1 MTHTARYAFSA
12 ACFLGAAGLLATLD
26 FADRGPHFRP
36 AAARAKTDRAG
47 TYDLARARVTA
58 KVVGHIRSH
67 YVDPARVHPKE
78 MAVAALRAV
87 QRSVPEV
94 MVRVTRDRRGRPVS
108 LDLTAVDTTKR
119 FALDRVGDLYE
130 LNWKLMDIYDFLE
143 RHLPPSTDL
152 EELEYD
158 AINGMLETLDPHSL
172 LLSPRVYREMQV
184 GTKGKF
190 GGLGIVISIRGGM
203 LTIMSVMEG
212 TPAERAG
219 LKSGDKITQIG
230 EESTINMPLNDAVN
244 HMRGEPGSDVTIWV
258 RREGWS
264 EPRPFHVTREE
275 IRIRSVDHE
284 ALGDGVGYVRIRNFQ
299 GTTFDDLQEAL
310 EKLSRAPG
318 GLHGLVIDLRDNP
331 GGLLDQ
337 AIKVSDRFIA
347 EGTIVTTV
355 GEGGRERNERHATRA
370 DTLADL
376 PLVVLING
384 GSASASE
391 IVSGALKNDN
401 RAVIVGTTSF
411 GKGSV
416 QVLYN
421 IDDAALKLTI
431 AQYLTPGD
439 VSIQSVGIV
448 PDVEVVGLTATR
460 EHVSLRPRD
469 RETHGEA
476 RLESHL
482 DSDRT
487 RKERPTIVLP
497 LVIGA
502 DDRAEGKARGAERSR
517 AASDPRVR
525 LAHDFLLAAPSP
537 DRRKALLQASGF
549 LAKRKAEQERRL
561 ADQLRA
567 LDVDWA
573 AGPNPKT
580 PRLGAAASLTGA
592 DGKPRATFA
601 PGEEIR
607 LSVTVTNRG
616 KRDLYRV
623 AGVLASDI
631 PALDGRQLAFGH
643 LAPGEQRHW
652 TVTAKLPLSQDL
664 TGDVPKIHLWAGD
677 VDAGEHALSPTATAA
692 LPRPRLAYSYEL
704 LDTPSPPPKAGTKA
718 KSSTGAAGA
727 AARDENNGD
736 GLLQR
741 GETITLRVTLENV
754 GDGAAKDVLATIKNE
769 SGEDVFIRQ
778 GRDRVGALPRGG
790 RAVATFSVHVK
801 PSLKAR
807 TVQLQLALIDQE
819 LRSWSRAE
827 LSLPV
832 FPPGLPA
839 ASSAHG
845 FARAPADGVDLHGGA
860 HERAPVV
867 ARAAPGA
874 VLEVT
879 AQAGEWLQLRAR
891 QPHTQMARGAAAG
904 ASAHSAGGAPPA
916 KLPPLQGWVR
926 AERVARLEDAPPAP
940 DGRALVTPVTLGEPP
955 ALRLEPLEPMDLVV
969 SGGKLRLR
977 GEARFR
983 GPGRRY
989 VYVFHGEDKVL
1000 FRSARSADA
1009 SRDVVSFDASIDLD
1023 PGSNDITVVA
1033 RQGETNVTRT
1043 HLVAFRR

>member
-1 MTHTARYAFSA
+1 MSHTARYAFSA
-12 ACFLGAAGLLATLD
+12 ACFLGVAGLLATVD

-36 AAARAKTDRAG
+36 AAARAKTDRGG

-94 MVRVTRDRRGRPVS
+94 MVRVTRDSHGRPAA
-108 LDLTAVDTTKR
+108 LDLSAVDTTKR

-130 LNWKLMDIYDFLE
+130 LNWKLMDIFDFLE
-143 RHLPPSTDL
+143 RHLPPSVDL

-244 HMRGEPGSDVTIWV
+244 HMRGEPGSEVSIWV
-258 RREGWS
+258 RREGWAA
-264 EPRPFHVTREE
+264 PRAFRVTREE

-299 GTTFDDLQEAL
+299 GTTFDDLQDAL
-310 EKLSRAPG
+310 SKLARAPG

-401 RAVIVGTTSF
+401 RALIMGSTSF

-448 PDVEVVGLTATR
+448 PDVEVVGLAATR
-460 EHVSLRPRD
+460 DRVSLRS
-469 RETHGEA
+469 RERGTHGEA

-487 RKERPTIVLP
+487 RKEHPSVVLP
-497 LVIGA
+497 LVADADKGA
-502 DDRAEGKARGAERSR
+502 GDRKAESAKHR
-517 AASDPRVR
+517 ATADPRVR
-525 LAHDFLLAAPSP
+525 LARDLLLAAPSP
-537 DRRKALLQASGF
+537 DRRKALLQAAGF
-549 LAKRKAEQERRL
+549 LAKRKAEQEQRL
-561 ADQLRA
+561 GDRLRA
-567 LDVDWA
+567 LGVDWT
-573 AGPNPKT
+573 AGSNPARPK
-580 PRLGAAASLTGA
+580 LSAVASITDAGGEA
-592 DGKPRATFA
+592 RATFA
-601 PGEEIR
+601 PGEEVR

-616 KRDLYRV
+616 RRDVFRV
-623 AGVLASDI
+623 AGELSSDI
-631 PALDGRQLAFGH
+631 PALDGRQLAFGR
-643 LAPGEQRHW
+643 LAPGEQRRW
-652 TVTAKLPLSQDL
+652 VVTAKLPVSQDL
-664 TGDVPKIHLWAGD
+664 TGDVPRIHLWAGD
-677 VDAGEHALSPTATAA
+677 ADAKEHLLSPTATST
-692 LPRPRLAYSYEL
+692 LPQPRLAYSYQV
-704 LDTPSPPPKAGTKA
+704 LDAPPAREPKNPSQDAPK
-718 KSSTGAAGA
+718 
-727 AARDENNGD
+727 NNND

-741 GETITLRVTLENV
+741 GETVTLQVRLENV
-754 GDGAAKDVLATIKNE
+754 GEGDAKDVLATIKNE

-778 GRDRVGALPRGG
+778 GRDRVGAVPRGG
-790 RAVATFSVHVK
+790 RAVATFTVHVK

-819 LRSWSRAE
+819 LRSWSREE
-827 LSLPV
+827 LSIPV

-839 ASSAHG
+839 GKPGHG
-845 FARAPADGVDLHGGA
+845 LVRAPQGGADLRGGA

-867 ARAAPGA
+867 AHAAPGA
-874 VLEVT
+874 VLDVV
-879 AQAGEWLQLRAR
+879 AQAGDWLHLRAR
-891 QPHTQMARGAAAG
+891 
-904 ASAHSAGGAPPA
+904 
-916 KLPPLQGWVR
+916 
-926 AERVARLEDAPPAP
+926 AP
-940 DGRALVTPVTLGEPP
+940 DGPEAPPTSANKTKHTLPPVEGWVQAKLVTSIHAAPPVEPAAALVTPVAQGRPP
-955 ALRLEPLEPMDLVV
+955 ALRLEPLDPMDLVV
-969 SGGKLRLR
+969 SGAKLRLR
-977 GEARFR
+977 GEARFT

-1000 FRSARSADA
+1000 FRTARSADA
-1009 SRDVVSFDASIDLD
+1009 SRDVVAFDAAIDLD
-1023 PGSNDITVVA
+1023 AGSNDITVVA
-1033 RQGETNVTRT
+1033 RQGEINVTRT
-1043 HLVAFRR
+1043 HIVAFRR

>member
-1 MTHTARYAFSA
+1 MSNTARYAFSA
-12 ACFLGAAGLLATLD
+12 ACFLGAAGLLATMD

-36 AAARAKTDRAG
+36 AQARAKTDRAG
-47 TYDLARARVTA
+47 TYDLARARITA

-94 MVRVTRDRRGRPVS
+94 MVRVTRDRRGHPVA

-119 FALDRVGDLYE
+119 FPLDRVGDLYE
-130 LNWKLMDIYDFLE
+130 LNWKLMDIFDFLE
-143 RHLPPSTDL
+143 RHLPPSADL

-190 GGLGIVISIRGGM
+190 GGLGIVISIRRGM

-244 HMRGEPGSDVTIWV
+244 QMRGEPGSDVEIWV
-258 RREGWS
+258 RRQGWS
-264 EPRPFHVTREE
+264 EPRAFRVTREE

-284 ALGDGVGYVRIRNFQ
+284 PLGDGVGYVRIRNFQ
-299 GTTFDDLQEAL
+299 GTTFEDLQDAL

-347 EGTIVTTV
+347 EGTLVTTV

-401 RAVIVGTTSF
+401 RALIVGTTSF

-421 IDDAALKLTI
+421 IEDAALKLTI

-460 EHVSLRPRD
+460 DHVSLRPRD
-469 RETHGEA
+469 RDAHGEA

-482 DSDRT
+482 DSNHT
-487 RKERPTIVLP
+487 RKEHPSVVLP
-497 LVIGA
+497 LVTSADEGDDGA
-502 DDRAEGKARGAERSR
+502 AGAAGTGKGKHR

-525 LAHDFLLAAPSP
+525 LARDLLLAAPSP
-537 DRRKALLQASGF
+537 DRRKALLQAAGF
-549 LAKRKAEQERRL
+549 LAKRKDEQEHILSDRL
-561 ADQLRA
+561 RTLG
-567 LDVDWA
+567 VDWS
-573 AGPNPKT
+573 AGANPAK
-580 PRLGAAASLTGA
+580 PKLVAVASITGA

-601 PGEEIR
+601 PGEEVR
-607 LSVTVTNRG
+607 VTVTVTNRG
-616 KRDLYRV
+616 KRDVFRV
-623 AGVLASDI
+623 AGSLSSDI
-631 PALDGRQLAFGH
+631 RAIDGRQLAFGH
-643 LAPGEQRHW
+643 LAPGEQRRW
-652 TVTAKLPLSQDL
+652 TVTAKLPMSQDL
-664 TGDVPKIHLWAGD
+664 SGDVPTVHLWAGD
-677 VDAGEHALSPTATAA
+677 TDAGEETLSPVATGT
-692 LPRPRLAYSYEL
+692 LPRARLAYSYQLIDEPVA
-704 LDTPSPPPKAGTKA
+704 PSGK
-718 KSSTGAAGA
+718 AGA
-727 AARDENNGD
+727 AAAQGREGAAENNGD

-741 GETITLRVTLENV
+741 GETVTLRVALENV
-754 GDGAAKDVLATIKNE
+754 GAGAARDVLATIKNE

-778 GRDRVGALPRGG
+778 GRARVGAVARGG
-790 RAVATFSVHVK
+790 RAVADFSVHVK

-807 TVQLQLALIDQE
+807 TVQLQLALIDQD

-827 LSLPV
+827 LSIPV

-839 ASSAHG
+839 AQPARG
-845 FARAPADGVDLHGGA
+845 FVRAPAAGEDLRGGA
-860 HERAPVV
+860 HERASVI
-867 ARAAPGA
+867 AHAAPGA
-874 VLEVT
+874 TLEVV
-879 AQAGEWLQLRAR
+879 AKAGEWLHLR
-891 QPHTQMARGAAAG
+891 TLSAAEAG
-904 ASAHSAGGAPPA
+904 ATPPATPAPPFVEGWA
-916 KLPPLQGWVR
+916 KADRMTPV
-926 AERVARLEDAPPAP
+926 ETAPADPAQA
-940 DGRALVTPVTLGEPP
+940 GAVTPVAQGEPP
-955 ALRLEPLEPMDLVV
+955 ALDLQPLEPLDLVV
-969 SGGKLRLR
+969 SGTKLRIQ
-977 GEARFR
+977 GQGRFQ

-989 VYVFHGEDKVL
+989 VYIFHGEDKVL
-1000 FRSARSADA
+1000 FRSAQSADA
-1009 SRDVVSFDASIDLD
+1009 SRDVISFDTAVALD
-1023 PGSNDITVVA
+1023 PGSNDVTIVA

-1043 HLVAFRR
+1043 HLTVFRR